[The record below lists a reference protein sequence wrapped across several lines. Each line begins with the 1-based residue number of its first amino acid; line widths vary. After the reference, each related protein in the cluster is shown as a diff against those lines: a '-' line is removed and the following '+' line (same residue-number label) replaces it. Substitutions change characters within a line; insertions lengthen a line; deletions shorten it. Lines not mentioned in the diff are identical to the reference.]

1 MITKKIITGTSEYVS
16 MFVYSPSCSCIECG
30 NTVNSDVLFKVS
42 VCSPNPVVPDYDGM
56 TIMHADGTC
65 LSIRG
70 YCGHKRD
77 MLTNQEITSNVRVL
91 KDYTKIQLSERYR
104 DAILD
109 LEHTCPPDYEA
120 NDEYEYMCPE
130 CGADDSYSSPYL
142 AIASNYLG
150 EKKYGVDTSSVTIE
164 ECGAFIV
171 IDVLKASTEF
181 IDEGFTGHI
190 IHDVLDIDII
200 ETLEADSKVL
210 PRRPSFTGSL
220 MEMAAPQVYV
230 P

>member
-1 MITKKIITGTSEYVS
+1 MITKKIIAGTSEYVS
-16 MFVYSPSCSCIECG
+16 MFVYSPSCTCGECG
-30 NTVNSDVLFKVS
+30 ATVNSGVLFKVS
-42 VCSPNPVVPDYDGM
+42 VCSPNPVIPDYDGM
-56 TIMHADGTC
+56 TIVHADGVY
-65 LSIRG
+65 LNIRG
-70 YCGHKRD
+70 YCGHKRN
-77 MLTNQEITSNVRVL
+77 MLTNQEIISDARVL
-91 KDYTKIQLSERYR
+91 KDYTKMQSSERYR

-109 LEHTCPPDYEA
+109 LSYTCSPELEA

-142 AIASNYLG
+142 TVASNYLG

-171 IDVLKASTEF
+171 IDVLKVSTEF
-181 IDEGFTGHI
+181 IDEGFTEHI

-200 ETLEADSKVL
+200 ETLEADSKIL
-210 PRRPSFTGSL
+210 PRNQSFAQSL
-220 MEMAAPQVYV
+220 MQMASPQVYV